1 MQIEDIKVEYDDCGR
16 VKFNPELHENQRK
29 PWSEE
34 DKEYLCKYES
44 IDELETVAMA
54 LGRTRGTVAE
64 NLKKLRKSGEFEYY
78 KNLNKF
84 W

>member
-1 MQIEDIKVEYDDCGR
+1 MRIEDIQVEYDKFGR
-16 VKFNPELHENQRK
+16 IIYNPELHENQGTL
-29 PWSEE
+29 WSEE
-34 DKEYLCKYES
+34 DMEYLCKYES

-64 NLKKLRKSGEFEYY
+64 KLKNIRKNGQFEYY

>member
-1 MQIEDIKVEYDDCGR
+1 MQIDDIELKYDRFGR
-16 VKFNPELHENQRK
+16 IAYNPELHDKQGK

-64 NLKKLRKSGEFEYY
+64 TLKNIRKNGQFEYY